1 MFTCC
6 GSFADAQSTSSG
18 QAQKAIFTLSKYLH
32 KFTFIQPKHK
42 LDLFDKIILPIL
54 NYGSEVWGFGMA
66 NSIERVHLQ
75 FFKKLLDVKKTT
87 QNDFIYGELGR
98 TSCQT
103 KRFVRIINYWFK
115 LLEAHETKYVK
126 NIYNTMLQDLET
138 FPNKVNWAS

>member
-1 MFTCC
+1 M
-6 GSFADAQSTSSG
+6 
-18 QAQKAIFTLSKYLH
+18 
-32 KFTFIQPKHK
+32 
-42 LDLFDKIILPIL
+42 ILPIL

-75 FFKKLLDVKKTT
+75 FCKKLLGLKKAT

-115 LLEAHETKYVK
+115 ILEAHETKYVK
-126 NIYNTMLQDLET
+126 IVYNTMLQDLKR
-138 FPNKVNWAS
+138 FKIK